1 MYVVF
6 EIQIDPMLKDSKH
19 MVNLVLDESAS
30 TEGTYTFALHHNAF
44 GETFKQKEPEELV
57 PDVNPM
63 ADDSINWG
71 FAGSYVSFPIADLIE
86 EKEAKIVL
94 KWKSHII
101 TDFAWSAKV
110 EDKTREFLYSKDSF
124 EHAPLHI
131 KTKTAA
137 QVR

>member
-1 MYVVF
+1 M
-6 EIQIDPMLKDSKH
+6 S
-19 MVNLVLDESAS
+19 
-30 TEGTYTFALHHNAF
+30 
-44 GETFKQKEPEELV
+44 
-57 PDVNPM
+57 
-63 ADDSINWG
+63 DDSVSWG